1 MGELGWWLAT
11 FLVGLL
17 AYVGTLVAVVSAFRA
32 MNKTARHEN
41 RKLKRGRSD
50 APRRESVTAGR

>member
-32 MNKTARHEN
+32 VNQTARHES
-41 RKLKRGRSD
+41 RKLKRSD
-50 APRRESVTAGR
+50 APRRESVTMGR